1 MANTINDTAILNAIE
16 KSQIRTDLPEI
27 HAGDTVSV
35 HVKIVEGN
43 KTRVQRFDGIV
54 LKIRGK
60 GLSTTFTIRKDS
72 HGVGVEETFQYHS
85 PLIIKIDV
93 LKHGK
98 VRRAY
103 ISYILERSGKS
114 ARIKTKQ
121 PKTEISK

>member
-60 GLSTTFTIRKDS
+60 GLSTNFTIRKDS

-103 ISYILERSGKS
+103 ISYIRERSGKS

>member
-35 HVKIVEGN
+35 HVKIVEGT

-54 LKIRGK
+54 LKLRGK

-103 ISYILERSGKS
+103 ISYIRERSGKS

-121 PKTEISK
+121 PNTEIAK

>member
-103 ISYILERSGKS
+103 ISYIRERSGKS
-114 ARIKTKQ
+114 ARIKTNQ

>member
-103 ISYILERSGKS
+103 ISYIRERSGKS

-121 PKTEISK
+121 PKTETSK

>member
-72 HGVGVEETFQYHS
+72 HGVGVEETFQSHS
-85 PLIIKIDV
+85 PLLIKIDV

-103 ISYILERSGKS
+103 ISYIRERSGKS

>member
-103 ISYILERSGKS
+103 ISYIRERSGKS
-114 ARIKTKQ
+114 ARIKTKP